1 MRIFRVGIIR
11 WESSGWQFSKHRIY
25 CIFFVALK
33 TYVHLRNLYTY
44 MLVQIICLRYIL
56 QCLLQTLVKSEPI
69 PIFSN
74 TCEDFFDFVFLQNT
88 QCFLVN
94 AFQKSMIFGF
104 ANKFNEA
111 GNQVGLIK
119 ITQCIQ
125 TFKHSN
131 AV

>member
-1 MRIFRVGIIR
+1 
-11 WESSGWQFSKHRIY
+11 
-25 CIFFVALK
+25 
-33 TYVHLRNLYTY
+33 
-44 MLVQIICLRYIL
+44 MLVQILCLRYIL

-74 TCEDFFDFVFLQNT
+74 MCEDFFDFVFLQNT

-119 ITQCIQ
+119 IT
-125 TFKHSN
+125 
-131 AV
+131 